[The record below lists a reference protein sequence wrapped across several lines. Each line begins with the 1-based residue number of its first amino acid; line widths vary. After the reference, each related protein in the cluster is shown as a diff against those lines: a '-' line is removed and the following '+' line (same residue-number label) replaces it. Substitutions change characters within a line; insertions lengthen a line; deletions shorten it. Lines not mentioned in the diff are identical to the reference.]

1 MTPDDDYEDFVE
13 NEVIQREGRPLFAAA
28 MCTACR
34 KIKPLKEFRRYLT
47 PAEARYRGYS
57 GNRRIEIESEKCG
70 ACRLPRRSKP
80 EEFTTPELMDKA
92 AKGYISP
99 VTANAIA
106 ADRQRRA
113 TSAMRTGANNRWSAV
128 RIKQWDALID
138 AINAELHDVRQQAK
152 YAREK
157 GDRPKVVTFAS
168 DYAKILVRVRADF
181 KLERRRTSRS
191 PEHDRWQSYVTP
203 RERNIIAAL
212 WNDIP
217 FKLREAGMR
226 APMAFSVDDR
236 TAPKMPLAPAQTMP
250 QQKEKGTV
258 TSSSEGQ
265 TSSAQPDGPEPTAWE
280 DF

>member
-13 NEVIQREGRPLFAAA
+13 NAVTHHEGQPLFAAA

-34 KIKPLKEFRRYLT
+34 KIKPIKEFRRYLT

-70 ACRLPRRSKP
+70 ECRLPRRSKP

-128 RIKQWDALID
+128 RIKQWDALIE
-138 AINAELHDVRQQAK
+138 AIDEELHAVRQQAK
-152 YAREK
+152 YARAK
-157 GDRPKVVTFAS
+157 RRPEVITFAS
-168 DYAKILVRVRADF
+168 DYAQILVRVRADF
-181 KLERRRTSRS
+181 KLARRRTSRS

-203 RERNIIAAL
+203 RERNIISAL

-226 APMAFSVDDR
+226 APMAFAVDDR
-236 TAPKMPLAPAQTMP
+236 TAPSMPLAPAQTMP
-250 QQKEKGTV
+250 QPEEKGTV

-265 TSSAQPDGPEPTAWE
+265 TSSEQPDGPDWGS
-280 DF
+280 DL